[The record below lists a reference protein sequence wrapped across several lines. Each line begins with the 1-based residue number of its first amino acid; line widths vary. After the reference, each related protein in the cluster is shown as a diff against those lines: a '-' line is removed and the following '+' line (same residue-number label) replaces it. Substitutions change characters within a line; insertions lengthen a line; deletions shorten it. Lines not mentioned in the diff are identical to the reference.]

1 MESSHLFGT
10 IEETFAVEAQRQINV
25 SAFHLL
31 TGLLVPARLRAE
43 TAKRPKSLPAAAT
56 KWGNWMPRLRC
67 NQFHLCLTVQALD
80 VYGLCRP
87 YRVATAGALILA
99 GAGLSHSSAQV
110 SAVAIMCAGSRHTD
124 AVTLVAVN
132 LNVNQVSGQ
141 QPLQQPVTGFCDAV
155 PVCRVLPDNQTML
168 LGHLLE
174 QTVMVKT

>member
-1 MESSHLFGT
+1 
-10 IEETFAVEAQRQINV
+10 
-25 SAFHLL
+25 
-31 TGLLVPARLRAE
+31 
-43 TAKRPKSLPAAAT
+43 
-56 KWGNWMPRLRC
+56 MPRLRC

-80 VYGLCRP
+80 AYGLCRP

-124 AVTLVAVN
+124 AVTLVAVK
-132 LNVNQVSGQ
+132 LDVNQVGGQ

-155 PVCRVLPDNQTML
+155 PVCGVLPDNQTML